1 MNFCIF
7 LMDGSTDSGNVED
20 ELVLIQYCTQDAVEV
35 HGRQTVEETLVLTLS
50 DVVSE
55 ALG

>member
-1 MNFCIF
+1 
-7 LMDGSTDSGNVED
+7 MDGSTDSGNVED

-55 ALG
+55 ALA